1 MRVFTIPP
9 SRPFLRALIDAL
21 IDGRLVEGFEARGD
35 PGRLA
40 DVSLYLPTRR
50 ACRLARDTFLEAI
63 DTDAVI
69 LPRIVALGD
78 VDEDDL
84 VFAQSADAEASLA
97 IPPAIGGMERR
108 LLLARLI
115 MHWAEQAGGN
125 APGDEPTVIAG
136 PASALRLADDLARLM
151 DDMTTRGVNWD
162 GLDALVPEE
171 FDRYWQLTL
180 AFLKVARVAWP
191 EILAERGA
199 IEPAERRDRLI
210 AAEADLLR
218 ARRGPVI
225 AAGSTGSMPATARFL
240 KAVAELADGAVVL
253 PGLDLL
259 LDDESWDLIAGADA
273 RPRGAERGRP
283 PVPPAHG
290 HPQYA
295 MRALLD
301 RFGVTRADVISLG
314 AGETTARETLMSE
327 TMRPASATALW
338 STRLARAPERA
349 AIARAMAEL
358 AIVEAANPEEEALAI
373 AVALREAAEANS
385 SAALVTPDREL
396 ARRVIAALARWN
408 LEFDDSGG
416 DPLPQ
421 TPAGVFARLVAE
433 VGLDGFAPL
442 PLLALLKHSLFRGG
456 RARDGHRDAIVALEL
471 AALRGPRRAPGA
483 AALDAALA
491 DFAEDHAKLSRGEAS
506 ALRKTDPAARLTTTA
521 IAEAR
526 ALVALLADILAPLAR
541 RVATGGACLADIAFD
556 HRAAIEALA
565 REDDHRVA
573 AYEGDDGAALG
584 GAFEELLDA
593 GDAALLP
600 IDADAYAD
608 AFEALIAGRVVRRP
622 GAPEA
627 RLRILGPLEA
637 RLTTHDRVI
646 IGGLVEGGW
655 PPETHTDPWL
665 NRPMRQ
671 HLGLDLPERRI
682 GLSAHDLVQLMGARR
697 CILTR
702 AARKGTAPTVA
713 SRFLHR
719 LKAVGGET
727 AWLEALERGR
737 IYLDWARALDRAAS
751 YAPVAR
757 PEPKPPRAA
766 RPTRLSVTEIDAWL
780 RDPYTIH
787 ARHVLGLVPLAAID
801 LPPGPAER
809 GSAIHAAIGDFAQER
824 ARSNA
829 LDDARGAREPSST
842 DALARLIELGRAR
855 FAPLLAN
862 AEARA
867 LWWPRFVRIAT
878 WLVNDWEAARR
889 GDIAAIFAEISGN
902 LSFPLGDRAFT
913 LTARA
918 DRIERRPDGSYVI
931 LDYKTGSVPTSK
943 QVRAGLSPQL
953 LLEAAILRAGGFAG
967 IDAGASVAG
976 LVYVRLSGNEPAGEE
991 RPVDLAEKDDV
1002 LTPDEAAGKARAELE
1017 ELVRRFDAPD
1027 TPYRSLV
1034 LPMWQDRYGE
1044 YDHLARVKEWSDSG
1058 GATGGE
1064 AQS

>member
-9 SRPFLRALIDAL
+9 SRPFLRVLIDAL
-21 IDGRLVEGFEARGD
+21 VDGRLVEGFQARGD

-50 ACRLARDTFLEAI
+50 ACRLARDAFLEAI
-63 DTDAVI
+63 DADAVI

-78 VDEDDL
+78 VDEDEL
-84 VFAQSADAEASLA
+84 IFAQSADAEASLA

-108 LLLARLI
+108 LLLARMI
-115 MHWAEQAGGN
+115 MHWAAQAGVN

-151 DDMTTRGVNWD
+151 DDMTTRGVDWN

-171 FDRYWQLTL
+171 YDRYWQLTL

-191 EILAERGA
+191 AILAERGA

-210 AAEADLLR
+210 VAESDLLR
-218 ARRGPVI
+218 RRKGPVI

-253 PGLDLL
+253 PGLDLV
-259 LDDESWDLIAGADA
+259 LDNDSWDLIAGADGGA
-273 RPRGAERGRP
+273 RGAHVGP
-283 PVPPAHG
+283 MSPPAHG
-290 HPQYA
+290 HPQFA
-295 MRALLD
+295 MRALLA
-301 RFGVTRADVISLG
+301 RFGLTRADIVSLG
-314 AGETTARETLMSE
+314 ADATTARETLMSE
-327 TMRPASATALW
+327 VMRPASSTALW
-338 STRLARAPERA
+338 SERLASPPARA
-349 AIARAMAEL
+349 AIARAMADL

-373 AVALREAAEANS
+373 AVALREAAQANS
-385 SAALVTPDREL
+385 SAALVTPDRDL
-396 ARRVIAALARWN
+396 ARRVVAALARWN

-442 PLLALLKHSLFRGG
+442 PLLALLKHSLFRQG
-456 RARDGHRDAIVALEL
+456 RAQGGHRDAIIALEL
-471 AALRGPRRAPGA
+471 AVLRGPRPAPGA

-491 DFAEDHAKLSRGEAS
+491 DFAEEHARLLRGKTS
-506 ALRKTDPAARLTTTA
+506 ALRKSDPAARLTA
-521 IAEAR
+521 DSIAEAR
-526 ALVALLADILAPLAR
+526 ALIASLADILAPLAR
-541 RVATGGACLADIAFD
+541 RAGADRATLSEIAFD
-556 HRAAIEALA
+556 HRAAIETLA
-565 REDDHRVA
+565 REDDRRVA
-573 AYEGDDGAALG
+573 AYEGDDGAALR
-584 GAFEELLDA
+584 GAFDELLDA
-593 GDAALLP
+593 GDAASLP

-637 RLTTHDRVI
+637 RLTAHDRVI
-646 IGGLVEGGW
+646 IGGLVEDVW

-665 NRPMRQ
+665 NRPMRHQ
-671 HLGLDLPERRI
+671 LGLDLPERRI
-682 GLSAHDLVQLMGARR
+682 GLSAHDLVQLMGAPE

-702 AARKGTAPTVA
+702 AARRGTAPTVA

-719 LKAVGGET
+719 LKAVGGEA
-727 AWLEALERGR
+727 AWRTALERGR

-757 PEPKPPRAA
+757 PEPTPPRAA

-787 ARHVLGLVPLAAID
+787 ARHVLGLVPLAPID
-801 LPPGPAER
+801 PPPGPAER
-809 GSAIHAAIGDFAQER
+809 GSAIHAAIGDFALEYAQGLTG
-824 ARSNA
+824 A
-829 LDDARGAREPSST
+829 LPP
-842 DALARLIELGRAR
+842 DALARLIALGQAR

-878 WLVNDWEAARR
+878 WLVNEWEAARR

-918 DRIERRPDGSYVI
+918 DRIERRRDGSYVI
-931 LDYKTGSVPTSK
+931 LDYKTGFVPTSK

-953 LLEAAILRAGGFAG
+953 PLEAAILRAGGFAG
-967 IDAGASVAG
+967 IDAGAGVAG

-991 RPVDLAEKDDV
+991 RPVELAEGNDV
-1002 LTPDEAAGKARAELE
+1002 LTPDEAADEARAELE

-1027 TPYRSLV
+1027 VPYRSLV

-1058 GATGGE
+1058 GAAGGE